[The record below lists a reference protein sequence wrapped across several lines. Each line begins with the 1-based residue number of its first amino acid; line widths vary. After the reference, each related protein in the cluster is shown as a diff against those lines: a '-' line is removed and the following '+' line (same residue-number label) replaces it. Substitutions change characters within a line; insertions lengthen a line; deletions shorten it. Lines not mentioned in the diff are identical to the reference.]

1 MPRINRAVEYTDHA
15 ASRMRRRD
23 IDDEDV
29 LSAIEAPQSR
39 HRHRKDGLWEC
50 WTRIP
55 NIGLLEVVYEK
66 RPDVIRVITITW
78 E

>member
-1 MPRINRAVEYTDHA
+1 MPPINRRIEYTDHA
-15 ASRMRRRD
+15 ASRLVRRNTD
-23 IDDEDV
+23 EEDV
-29 LSAIEAPQSR
+29 LASLEAPQSR

-55 NIGLLEVVYEK
+55 NLGQLKVVYEK
-66 RPDVIRVITITW
+66 RPDVIRVVSIVW